1 MLKTKTILL
10 LSLVATI
17 SACGQKGPLVVD
29 LPPLKE
35 GEERQQSVDGQ
46 VFDSALPGETQTN
59 GKPTI
64 INR

>member
-1 MLKTKTILL
+1 MLILGTF
-10 LSLVATI
+10 VII

-29 LPPLKE
+29 LPPLEE
-35 GEERQQSVDGQ
+35 GQERQQGIDGQ
-46 VFDSALPGETQTN
+46 VFDSALPGDTQVN